1 MNDLSRFIN
10 QFSRFELIILTLF
23 VLLVGGV
30 LIYAQKNM
38 TSQNQFKEILSKF
51 KNRIL
56 LEGALFISLL
66 LLRSFLSFNVTR
78 LQEFRWLDKS
88 LIILILIL
96 LYRLLSLLLDVINY
110 AYSRSNLSLRRP
122 LTPVFQALKIIL
134 LIIVLFGVLAV
145 VLDKDPLLVM
155 GSVSTIVAFVSFIFQ
170 DILLGFFAG
179 IQLTSTDTIRI
190 GDFISV
196 PELDISGSV
205 ETIGLTMVTLVAF
218 DQTHTTVAATNL
230 IKNPIINYRH
240 LALTQGRQFV
250 RRFNFN
256 PVNANKISVVVE
268 EVRHYL
274 MNHPEVDENNIVS
287 VQIQE
292 GTLNNLILSVSVF
305 SKHPDYQGFDLFASR
320 LSASIVEILASHNL
334 FS

>member
-1 MNDLSRFIN
+1 MNDFTRFIN
-10 QFSRFELIILTLF
+10 SFSQFELILLALF
-23 VLLVGGV
+23 VLLLCGV
-30 LIYAQKNM
+30 FIYGQKNM
-38 TSQNQFKEILSKF
+38 VNQNKFKDIISKF

-56 LEGALFISLL
+56 LEGVLFISLL
-66 LLRSFLSFNVTR
+66 LLRGFLSFNVTR

-96 LYRLLSLLLDVINY
+96 LYRLLSLLLDIFNY
-110 AYSRSNLSLRRP
+110 VYSRSDLSLRRP

-134 LIIVLFGVLAV
+134 LIIVLFGVMAV

-155 GSVSTIVAFVSFIFQ
+155 GSVSTIVAFISFIFQ

-196 PELDISGSV
+196 PELGISGSV
-205 ETIGLTMVTLVAF
+205 ETIGLTMVTLVGF

-240 LALTQGRQFV
+240 LAQTQGRQYT
-250 RRFNFN
+250 RNINFN
-256 PVNANKISVVVE
+256 PANANNIS
-268 EVRHYL
+268 EVIEKVREYL
-274 MNHPEVDENNIVS
+274 INHPEVDENKVIS

-292 GTLNNLILSVSVF
+292 GTLTNLILSISAF
-305 SKHPDYQGFDLFASR
+305 SKHPGYQEFDLFASR
-320 LSASIVEILASHNL
+320 LSAEIVQILASYNL
-334 FS
+334 FN